1 MKTVTFYLWKLDAST
16 DFMPALAGQVTVTG
30 DRAEVAPTSEKR
42 IHDLVEAFRSKPLA
56 LRTET
61 TAGKGDSMKLKLG
74 QIEVNPG
81 HDDWGYALSEA
92 IGREG
97 GYSVTFTPEPA

>member
-16 DFMPALAGQVTVTG
+16 DFMPQLAGQVTVTG
-30 DRAEVAPTSEKR
+30 DRTEVAPSSEPKIR
-42 IHDLVEAFRSKPLA
+42 DLVEAFRARPLP
-56 LRTET
+56 LRAESMEGSG
-61 TAGKGDSMKLKLG
+61 AGMKLKLREVEVKPG
-74 QIEVNPG
+74 Q
-81 HDDWGYALSEA
+81 DDWGYALSEA